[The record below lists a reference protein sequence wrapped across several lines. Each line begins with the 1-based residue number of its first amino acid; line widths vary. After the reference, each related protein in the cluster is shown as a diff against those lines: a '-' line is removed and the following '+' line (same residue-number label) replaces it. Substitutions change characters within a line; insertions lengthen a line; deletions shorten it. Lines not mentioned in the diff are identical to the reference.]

1 MHANKQ
7 LKAEVSSQV
16 EKKQASHKTKW
27 ETKGPSLH
35 RHYHWL
41 GTCNKS
47 QRQSR
52 LSRSVFI
59 PFKRGK
65 IPTLSESYPLI
76 LYHCRMFLFILKFL
90 QNCTQCMSL
99 HGWFLATCFLLPP
112 RSPRGQHAAFVAS
125 LDKYSVLPQ
134 KCPWWQI
141 IHYSWLNE
149 INTLCQSLSN
159 TMTLRGKE
167 TPNPLC
173 KPPDKQH
180 QQTTP
185 RHIVIF
191 SPCMALPSRLGWV

>member
-1 MHANKQ
+1 M
-7 LKAEVSSQV
+7 
-16 EKKQASHKTKW
+16 
-27 ETKGPSLH
+27 
-35 RHYHWL
+35 
-41 GTCNKS
+41 
-47 QRQSR
+47 QSR
-52 LSRSVFI
+52 LPRSVFI

-76 LYHCRMFLFILKFL
+76 LYHCRMFLLILKFL

-99 HGWFLATCFLLPP
+99 RGWFRATCFLLPP

-125 LDKYSVLPQ
+125 LDKYGVLPQ

-173 KPPDKQH
+173 KPPYKQH
-180 QQTTP
+180 QG
-185 RHIVIF
+185 ISWF
-191 SPCMALPSRLGWV
+191 SHLAWSSLPDFAGSKPFLWEGPNYFVWECAF